1 MSPDDI
7 LANAERLISDAK
19 HLHEVGRIRSAATL
33 IVVALEELGE
43 FVEAAA
49 KEKYPEAVVHM
60 GLFGDKANAHAKRQD
75 TLAAHVLN
83 WTMGQLTNQ
92 FCWEI
97 FVDKTGCGGSVK
109 FLQWLK
115 TAVPLEFKDDQ
126 KQRMKENHELR
137 MAGLLMKMVKENH
150 LQRLRELGLY
160 SNSAFNV
167 SDNAIEQVIELAEV
181 VRGILATSRYG
192 VTPEPMQIVDP
203 TWIK

>member
-19 HLHEVGRIRSAATL
+19 HLHEVGRTRSAATL

-75 TLAAHVLN
+75 ALAAHVLN
-83 WTMGQLTNQ
+83 WKMGQLTNQ

-97 FVDKTGCGGSVK
+97 FVDKTGCGDSVK
-109 FLQWLK
+109 FLQWL
-115 TAVPLEFKDDQ
+115 
-126 KQRMKENHELR
+126 
-137 MAGLLMKMVKENH
+137 
-150 LQRLRELGLY
+150 
-160 SNSAFNV
+160 
-167 SDNAIEQVIELAEV
+167 
-181 VRGILATSRYG
+181 
-192 VTPEPMQIVDP
+192 
-203 TWIK
+203 